1 MRFWFA
7 ASISPTAFGGI
18 HRSMNVLAAELRH
31 YGHTTTVYYAR
42 PGKEQYKFRFAFSL
56 AIKLLL
62 SLWGRPHWIIAR
74 STDGLFCAFV
84 AKLFRMKTRVA
95 LHNHGWEE
103 RVSRLERRLPA
114 ALVNNPTTWRARFI
128 GFMLLRLTL
137 KYSYLCISGT
147 IGEARWIANRYPQM
161 RRKLTVI
168 PNGVDPQ
175 RDAFWVRQ
183 PERPPSFL
191 LVGGF
196 TWKKN
201 LEYGVEVFRRF
212 LADEPAA
219 RLFIVGC
226 GSLPESRKQLLLPLG
241 DAVFTVESEIPEK
254 MSRWYETCP
263 MLLFP
268 SRYEGGRPFTVLE
281 AQSRGCMVF
290 AADIPAVRECIDHG
304 KTGFMLSGVNPT
316 ADAAFIASVY
326 QNRELGAEVARAAW
340 HKSLR
345 NRSQRQGQR
354 LIKIVLLKT
363 VRKKPRPAS
372 A

>member
-31 YGHTTTVYYAR
+31 YGHTTKVYYAR
-42 PGKEQYKFRFAFSL
+42 SGKEQFKFRFALSL
-56 AIKLLL
+56 AIKLFLGF
-62 SLWGRPHWIIAR
+62 WNRPHWIIAR
-74 STDGLFCAFV
+74 STDGLFCAII
-84 AKLFRMKTRVA
+84 ARLFHMKTRVA

-114 ALVNNPTTWRARFI
+114 ALVNNPTTWRGRFL
-128 GFMLLRLTL
+128 GFQLLRLTL
-137 KYSYLCISGT
+137 TYSHLCISGT
-147 IGEARWIANRYPQM
+147 IGEAQWLAIRYPAM

-168 PNGVDPQ
+168 PNGIDPQ
-175 RDAFWVRQ
+175 RDTFWLRQ

-212 LADEPAA
+212 LNDEPAA

-226 GSLPESRKQLLLPLG
+226 GVLPEAKKQLLIPLG
-241 DAVFTVESEIPEK
+241 DAVFTVESEHPDK

-281 AQSRGCMVF
+281 AQSRGCIVF
-290 AADIPAVRECIDHG
+290 AADTPSVRECIVHG
-304 KTGFMLSGVNPT
+304 KTGFMLSGVNPA
-316 ADAAFIASVY
+316 ADAAFIASVHHTKAL
-326 QNRELGAEVARAAW
+326 NAEVSRAAW
-340 HKSLR
+340 RKSLR
-345 NRSQRQGQR
+345 NRAQRQGQR
-354 LIKIVLLKT
+354 LIRIVLLKT
-363 VRKKPRPAS
+363 VRKKPHTGS
-372 A
+372 V